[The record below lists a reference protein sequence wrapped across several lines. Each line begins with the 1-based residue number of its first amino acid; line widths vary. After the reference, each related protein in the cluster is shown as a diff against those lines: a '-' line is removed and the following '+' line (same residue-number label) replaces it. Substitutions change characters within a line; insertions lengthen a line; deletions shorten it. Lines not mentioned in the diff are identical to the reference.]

1 MGTAAKTERFELRL
15 DPGVL
20 DDVDAWRGRQADFPS
35 RAEAVRRLIEA
46 GLAEPKGSEIRFS
59 DDGKLIALML
69 CDLFKHQKVK
79 SDIDPNFVAAA
90 IHRGGLWALG
100 WQYPGLFHGH
110 EDSKATLKEVVDI
123 LDMWAFL
130 ERGYARL
137 SKQDKQRVAAEAEPF
152 RKTVAFPGFD
162 GNYESEHLGIAGFL
176 VNELGRFSDFKGR
189 DLNSHCP
196 LLENYRRMVKL
207 FEPMRKNLVGQE
219 LDASQLIEILKAKW
233 PAGAQKS

>member
-15 DPGVL
+15 DSGIL
-20 DDVDAWRGRQADFPS
+20 DDVDAWRGRQVDFPS

-59 DDGKLIALML
+59 DDGKLITLML

-79 SDIDPNFVAAA
+79 SEIDPNFVAAA

-100 WQYPGLFHGH
+100 WEYSGIFHGH

-123 LDMWAFL
+123 LEMWAFL

-137 SKQDKQRVAAEAEPF
+137 SKKEKDRVAADAGPF
-152 RKTVAFPGFD
+152 GKSVVFPGFD

-176 VNELGRFSDFKGR
+176 VNELGRFFDFKGR

-196 LLENYRRMVKL
+196 LLENYRRMVKS
-207 FEPMRKNLVGQE
+207 FEPMRTNLVGQE
-219 LDASQLIEILKAKW
+219 LDASRIMEILKAQW
-233 PAGAQKS
+233 PAGAQKA

>member
-1 MGTAAKTERFELRL
+1 MVTAAKTERFELRL
-15 DPGVL
+15 DSAIL
-20 DDVDAWRGRQADFPS
+20 DGVDAWRVRQADIPS

-79 SDIDPNFVAAA
+79 SDIDPNFVASA
-90 IHRGGLWALG
+90 IHGGSLWALG

-110 EDSKATLKEVVDI
+110 EDSKATLKEVLDI

-137 SKQDKQRVAAEAEPF
+137 SKKDKDRVAAEAEPLG
-152 RKTVAFPGFD
+152 KSVVFPGFD

-176 VNELGRFSDFKGR
+176 INEMGRFSDFKDR

-207 FEPMRKNLVGQE
+207 FEPMREHLMGHE
-219 LDASQLIEILKAKW
+219 LDASRIIEILNAKW
-233 PAGAQKS
+233 PARTQRS